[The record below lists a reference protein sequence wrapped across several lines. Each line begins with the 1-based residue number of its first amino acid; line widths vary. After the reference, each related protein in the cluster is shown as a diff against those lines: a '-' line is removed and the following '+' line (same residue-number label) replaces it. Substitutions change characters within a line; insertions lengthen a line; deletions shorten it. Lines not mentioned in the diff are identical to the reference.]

1 MASGTAP
8 PDDRRR
14 GVYGPAPPIG
24 GVDRDV
30 LLLGI
35 AAVLAGLT
43 ATLAMLAI
51 AYSPFVILAAIPTG
65 AAAYFLWYQASGR
78 LKEDM
83 RSRATGRRSGPRAGE
98 GAPGGNSRFA
108 REARARMGDGGRVG
122 PRGAGGRGARTRGRG
137 STGGAAMAGT
147 SGMPPG
153 DARRTLGVD
162 ADASQSEVKAAY
174 RDRVKETHPDSGGD
188 EEEFKRVNSAYEP
201 LKED

>member
-1 MASGTAP
+1 M
-8 PDDRRR
+8 
-14 GVYGPAPPIG
+14 
-24 GVDRDV
+24 

-43 ATLAMLAI
+43 ATLAMLGI
-51 AYSPFVILAAIPTG
+51 AYSPFVFIAALPTG
-65 AAAYFLWYQASGR
+65 AGAYFLWYQASGR
-78 LKEDM
+78 MKEDI
-83 RSRATGRRSGPRAGE
+83 RSRAARQRASPGANE

-122 PRGAGGRGARTRGRG
+122 PGGSRARGRG
-137 STGGAAMAGT
+137 PTGGAAMTGN

-162 ADASQSEVKAAY
+162 ADASQSDVKAAY

-188 EEEFKRVNSAYEP
+188 EEEFKRVNRAYET
-201 LKED
+201 LKTD

>member
-1 MASGTAP
+1 M
-8 PDDRRR
+8 
-14 GVYGPAPPIG
+14 
-24 GVDRDV
+24 DRDV

-43 ATLAMLAI
+43 ATLAMLGI
-51 AYSPFVILAAIPTG
+51 AYSPFVFLAALPTG

-83 RSRATGRRSGPRAGE
+83 RSRAAGRRSARGAGE
-98 GAPGGNSRFA
+98 GAPGGDSRFA

-122 PRGAGGRGARTRGRG
+122 PRGADGRGARTRGRG
-137 STGGAAMAGT
+137 PTGGPAMNAN

-162 ADASQSEVKAAY
+162 ADASGSEVKAAY

-188 EEEFKRVNSAYEP
+188 EEEFKRVNRAYET
-201 LKED
+201 LKGD

>member
-1 MASGTAP
+1 
-8 PDDRRR
+8 
-14 GVYGPAPPIG
+14 
-24 GVDRDV
+24 V

-43 ATLAMLAI
+43 ATLVMLAI
-51 AYSPFVILAAIPTG
+51 AYSPFVILAALPTG

-83 RSRATGRRSGPRAGE
+83 RSRAAGQRSGPRAGE

-122 PRGAGGRGARTRGRG
+122 PRGADGRGARTRGRG
-137 STGGAAMAGT
+137 PTGGTPTSGN

-162 ADASQSEVKAAY
+162 ADASQSEVKTAY

-188 EEEFKRVNSAYEP
+188 EEEFKRVNRAYET
-201 LKED
+201 LTDD

>member
-1 MASGTAP
+1 M
-8 PDDRRR
+8 
-14 GVYGPAPPIG
+14 
-24 GVDRDV
+24 DRDV

-43 ATLAMLAI
+43 ATLAMLTI
-51 AYSPFVILAAIPTG
+51 AYSPFVILATIPTG
-65 AAAYFLWYQASGR
+65 AAAYFFWYQASGR

-83 RSRATGRRSGPRAGE
+83 RSRAAGRRADPRAGE
-98 GAPGGNSRFA
+98 GAPGGKSRFA

-122 PRGAGGRGARTRGRG
+122 PRGGGGARTRGRG
-137 STGGAAMAGT
+137 PTGGAAMAGN

-162 ADASQSEVKAAY
+162 ADASQSELKAAY

-188 EEEFKRVNSAYEP
+188 EAEFKRVNSAYET
-201 LKED
+201 LKDD